1 MVWDFIKKLFEK
13 SGSKSVAKERLQI
26 VLIHDRADISPE
38 MLDNLRKDIIE
49 VITKYMEVDLSRIEM
64 DFDRED
70 RSVAFVANIPV
81 MRIKRG
87 VVSSESPSRRE
98 GRKEQEKPSD
108 GGKKAHVKR
117 KSGQPG

>member
-1 MVWDFIKKLFEK
+1 
-13 SGSKSVAKERLQI
+13 
-26 VLIHDRADISPE
+26 

-49 VITKYMEVDLSRIEM
+49 VITKYMEVDLSKIEM

-87 VVSSESPSRRE
+87 VVPSESPSRRE
-98 GRKEQEKPSD
+98 GRKEQEKLSD